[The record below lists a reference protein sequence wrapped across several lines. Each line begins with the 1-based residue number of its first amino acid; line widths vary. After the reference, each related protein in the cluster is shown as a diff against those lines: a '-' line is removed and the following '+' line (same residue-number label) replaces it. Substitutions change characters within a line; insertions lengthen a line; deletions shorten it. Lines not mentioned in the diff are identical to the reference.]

1 MSLNNL
7 LSSLDLYKIL
17 HIDDINDL
25 IKIKKNYHKL
35 CLKYHP
41 DKNNGKGN
49 VKKLNIVTLA
59 YKVLSDPEKK
69 RIYDKKFH
77 SKLDLNEIKNEYQ
90 KDKNTFVHVKD
101 ESEEIQ
107 KDDRDN
113 RNLEQLIQDN
123 KCINNYLDQIPNLF
137 KNGVFEI
144 DTFNNL
150 FDEVKEKFYSN
161 DEMNSN
167 QIVKHNET
175 NNSIYSY
182 IGNNDTGGNYKQE
195 IKNDQVNILKN
206 IKLDQY
212 RKKRVYNQESVK
224 NAYKN
229 YLNERNN
236 TEIKAEREYDELE
249 TYDNLLNLYDLKN

>member
-7 LSSLDLYKIL
+7 LNNLDLYKIL
-17 HIDDINDL
+17 HIDDIDDL
-25 IKIKKNYHKL
+25 RKIKKNYHKL

-49 VKKLNIVTLA
+49 LKKLSIVTLA
-59 YKVLSDPEKK
+59 YKILTDPEKK
-69 RIYDKKFH
+69 KIYDKKFH
-77 SKLDLNEIKNEYQ
+77 SKLDLNEIKSEYKNEKNNFKHQ
-90 KDKNTFVHVKD
+90 KDEVVIEN
-101 ESEEIQ
+101 
-107 KDDRDN
+107 DN
-113 RNLEQLIQDN
+113 RETRDIEKLIYEN
-123 KCINNYLDQIPNLF
+123 KNINNYLDQIPNLF

-144 DTFNNL
+144 HTFNNL
-150 FDEVKEKFYSN
+150 FEEVKEKFYSN

-182 IGNNDTGGNYKQE
+182 IDNNDTGGNYKQE

-212 RKKRVYNQESVK
+212 RKKKVINQDSVK

-229 YLNERNN
+229 FLNERNN
-236 TEIKAEREYDELE
+236 TNIKAEREYDELE
-249 TYDNLLNLYDLKN
+249 TYDNLLNLYGFRN

>member
-7 LSSLDLYKIL
+7 LSQLDLYKIL
-17 HIDDINDL
+17 HVDDINDL
-25 IKIKKNYHKL
+25 KKIKKNYHKL

-49 VKKLNIVTLA
+49 IKKLSVVTLA

-77 SKLDLNEIKNEYQ
+77 SKLDLYEIKSEYQ
-90 KDKNTFVHVKD
+90 NEKKNYKHDKKEVVK
-101 ESEEIQ
+101 EN
-107 KDDRDN
+107 DN
-113 RNLEQLIQDN
+113 RETRNFDQLIKEN
-123 KCINNYLDQIPNLF
+123 KNINNYLDQIPNLF

-182 IGNNDTGGNYKQE
+182 IENNKTDGNYQQE
-195 IKNDQVNILKN
+195 VKNDQVNILKN
-206 IKLDQY
+206 VKLEQF
-212 RKKRVYNQESVK
+212 RKKRVINQESVK

-229 YLNERNN
+229 FINERNN
-236 TEIKAEREYDELE
+236 TDIKALREYDELE
-249 TYDNLLNLYDLKN
+249 TYDNLLNLYGFRN

>member
-7 LSSLDLYKIL
+7 LSQLDLYKIL
-17 HIDDINDL
+17 HVNDMNDL
-25 IKIKKNYHKL
+25 KKIKKNYHKL

-49 VKKLNIVTLA
+49 TKKLSIVTLA

-77 SKLDLNEIKNEYQ
+77 SKLDLSEIKCEYQ
-90 KDKNTFVHVKD
+90 KEKKNFKYDKNEIV
-101 ESEEIQ
+101 EEN
-107 KDDRDN
+107 DN
-113 RNLEQLIQDN
+113 RETRNFNKLIIEN
-123 KCINNYLDQIPNLF
+123 KSIDNYLDEIPNLF
-137 KNGVFEI
+137 KRGVFEI

-182 IGNNDTGGNYKQE
+182 IENNDTGGNYKQE
-195 IKNDQVNILKN
+195 IKNDQVKILKN

-212 RKKRVYNQESVK
+212 RQKRIINQTSVK

-229 YLNERNN
+229 FLNERNDIN
-236 TEIKAEREYDELE
+236 IKAEREYDELE
-249 TYDNLLNLYDLKN
+249 TYDNLLNLYNFKN

>member
-7 LSSLDLYKIL
+7 LSQLDLYKIL
-17 HIDDINDL
+17 HINDMNDL
-25 IKIKKNYHKL
+25 KKIKKNYHKL

-49 VKKLNIVTLA
+49 IKKLSVVTLA
-59 YKVLSDPEKK
+59 YKVLSDPDKK
-69 RIYDKKFH
+69 KIYDKKFH
-77 SKLDLNEIKNEYQ
+77 SKLDLNEIKSEYQ
-90 KDKNTFVHVKD
+90 NEKKNYKHDK
-101 ESEEIQ
+101 EELVEEN
-107 KDDRDN
+107 DN
-113 RNLEQLIQDN
+113 RETRNFDQLIQEN
-123 KCINNYLDQIPNLF
+123 KNINNYLDEIPNLF

-182 IGNNDTGGNYKQE
+182 IGDNDTGGNYKQE
-195 IKNDQVNILKN
+195 VKNDQVNILKN

-212 RKKRVYNQESVK
+212 RQKRVINQENIK

-229 YLNERNN
+229 FLNERNN
-236 TEIKAEREYDELE
+236 TNIKAEREYDELE
-249 TYDNLLNLYDLKN
+249 TYDNLLNLYNFKN